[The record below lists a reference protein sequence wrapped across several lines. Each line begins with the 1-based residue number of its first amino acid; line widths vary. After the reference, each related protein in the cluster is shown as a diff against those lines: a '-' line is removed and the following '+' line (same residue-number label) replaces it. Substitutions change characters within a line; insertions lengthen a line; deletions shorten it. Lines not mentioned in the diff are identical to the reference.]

1 MLTTSDKMGQTMLA
15 EMRDRLENTRRIAS
29 NSVASLSLSPNLD
42 FNKSTSDVSNLSHHY
57 DVDTVSTDSFA
68 SFSSSINDRHL
79 PHGISIDVTNHDS
92 DEDEIDDRER
102 EEDHEPLDNGELK
115 STNNKVTVSSRLRRK
130 PPPGED
136 FQMQLN
142 DKSRDT
148 ISSGS
153 YSLNPDEVYSL
164 QTPICT
170 RIWYLRWKLEKQP
183 GFSHNFQTQIIII
196 NTVQSFENIRK

>member
-1 MLTTSDKMGQTMLA
+1 M
-15 EMRDRLENTRRIAS
+15 
-29 NSVASLSLSPNLD
+29 
-42 FNKSTSDVSNLSHHY
+42 
-57 DVDTVSTDSFA
+57 STDSFA

-170 RIWYLRWKLEKQP
+170 RIWYLRWKLRNNQAFPTISRRK
-183 GFSHNFQTQIIII
+183 SLSSTQFK
-196 NTVQSFENIRK
+196 VSKNIRK